1 MADSEKKEMTMREFL
16 SAVAESDLSEEVI
29 DKAKAE
35 IAKLDERNAKRKG
48 ENSKRAKENEPIK
61 VEILDYIKEHGKS
74 VASAIGLAIG
84 QSTNKVSALCK
95 QMVEAGTLTKSEH
108 KEKGKSAVNA
118 YSLPSETNAK

>member
-1 MADSEKKEMTMREFL
+1 MANSEKKEMTMREFL
-16 SAVAESDLSEEVI
+16 SAVAESDLSAEVI

-35 IAKLDERNAKRKG
+35 IVKLDERNAKRKG

-61 VEILDYIKEHGKS
+61 SAIVDYLKENGKS
-74 VASAIGLAIG
+74 VASVIGLAIG

-95 QMVEAGTLTKSEH
+95 QMVEAGVLKKEDY

-118 YSLPSETNAK
+118 YSLAE